1 VNVTA
6 VIRAHAQA
14 RPDLP
19 ALIEGKETLTYAA
32 LDRCIDAMTE
42 RLRASGVGPGNRVVL
57 KMREGILHVV
67 SAFAVMRLGAA
78 CCAVDWRSR
87 PAEHQAIVESL
98 SPRLVLVDRAAA
110 APVAGAPTLAP
121 DAGWMEPRTAGA
133 APGDIEGGESPAILL
148 LSSGTTG
155 RPKATVISHR
165 AAAWRGIIRRT
176 NFAWPPGLRVL
187 SAMPLSS
194 SAGLSG
200 LLGQIVAGATITF
213 HPTLYSPEE
222 IVEALRRLRTQHVSV
237 VPTVLR
243 WMLALPASEGFLLPD
258 ITSMLVL
265 GAPCHPDEKRA
276 TLARITPHLYEN
288 YGSAGTGTICTATP
302 QDIAARPDSVGR
314 PPLFTDV
321 AVVDAAGRPL
331 AAGEVGRIR
340 VRTPGAASG
349 HFGDSARDEEHEA
362 IRDGWVY
369 PGDLGRLDGEGR
381 LYLEGRAANLIL
393 RGGQNI
399 HPEEI
404 EQVLLAHPAVAEAA
418 VVARADPVL
427 GEVPVALVVL
437 REPLPEAALAAHC
450 RARLQ
455 PAKVPVAFHVVPS
468 LPKTASGKVRRAA
481 LADLIGP

>member
-6 VIRAHAQA
+6 IIRAHAQA

-32 LDRCIDAMTE
+32 LDRCIDAMAE
-42 RLRASGVGPGNRVVL
+42 RLRASGVGAGDRVVL
-57 KMREGILHVV
+57 KIREGILHVV

-98 SPRLVLVDRAAA
+98 SPRLVLVERAA
-110 APVAGAPTLAP
+110 APVAGAPAVSP
-121 DAGWMEPRTAGA
+121 DASWMEPRRAGA
-133 APGDIEGGESPAILL
+133 TPGEIDGGENPAILL

-176 NFAWPPGLRVL
+176 NFAWTPGLRVL

-200 LLGQIVAGATITF
+200 LLGQTVAGASITF

-222 IVEALRRLRTQHVSV
+222 IVGTLRQLRTQHVAV

-265 GAPCHPDEKRA
+265 GAPCHPEEKRA

-302 QDIAARPDSVGR
+302 QDIVAQPDSVGR
-314 PPLFTDV
+314 PPLFTGV
-321 AVVDAAGRPL
+321 EVVDAAGRPL

-349 HFGDSARDEEHEA
+349 HLGDSAREEQHEA
-362 IRDGWVY
+362 FRDGWVY

-404 EQVLLAHPAVAEAA
+404 EQVLLAHAAVAEAA
-418 VVARADPVL
+418 VVARADQVL

-450 RARLQ
+450 RARLH
-455 PAKVPVAFHVVPS
+455 PAKVPVAFRVVPS
-468 LPKTASGKVRRAA
+468 LPKTASGKVRRTA